1 MAHTTNAM
9 PDNDTLI
16 MLQSFIAT
24 RTRVIRKINV
34 LTDLDLSELF
44 ETELYTIQDLTEAN
58 LSRFKNDCL
67 LVLSP
72 EEQARHQ
79 DIRFAYTD
87 QGIFILAGLIKSK
100 RAIRIYVKLIELLV
114 NRLQNKAYEIA
125 TTYQS
130 AKI

>member
-1 MAHTTNAM
+1 M

-16 MLQSFIAT
+16 MLQSFIAS

-34 LTDLDLSELF
+34 ITDFDLSELF
-44 ETELYTIQDLTEAN
+44 EAELYTIQDLTETHI
-58 LSRFKNDCL
+58 SRFKNDCL
-67 LVLSP
+67 VILNP
-72 EEQARHQ
+72 EERSRHQ
-79 DIRFAYTD
+79 EARFAYTD
-87 QGIFILAGLIKSK
+87 QGIFILAGLIRSK